1 MMALNPLNR
10 SNTMQRYVVLMTLLL
25 VLGLAIGCNKSRSDA
40 QIASD
45 VQSKVLSDPNVPSR
59 QISVQAQN
67 GVVTLAGNVTS
78 DQERA
83 AAANAAGQVEG
94 VKTVVNNLQV
104 TPSANAQTTPPQ
116 QQEQQ
121 QAAASAP
128 PEPVR

>member
-1 MMALNPLNR
+1 MMAQNPFNR
-10 SNTMQRYVVLMTLLL
+10 SKTLQRYLVAMALLL
-25 VLGLAIGCNKSRSDA
+25 VLGLAVGCTKSRSDA

-67 GVVTLAGNVTS
+67 GVVTLAGSVTS

-104 TPSANAQTTPPQ
+104 AAAATTPT
-116 QQEQQ
+116 
-121 QAAASAP
+121 
-128 PEPVR
+128 